1 LVHPPLLQT
10 IQVILHTLL
19 EHIGSSLIITDYTRN
34 TAYSS
39 RTHWF
44 IFDYYR
50 LYKYHCL
57 PFKNTLVHPPLLQT
71 MQVTL
76 LTFTN
81 TLVHPP
87 LLQTIQVTLLTL
99 HEHIGSSPIITDY
112 KSNTAYPSRTQ
123 WFIPHHYRL
132 YRLHLLPFTNTLVH
146 PPLLQTIQVILLTLH
161 KHIGSSPIITDYTSN
176 TVYPPRTH

>member
-1 LVHPPLLQT
+1 LVHPLLLQT
-10 IQVILHTLL
+10 IQVTLVTLHK
-19 EHIGSSLIITDYTRN
+19 HIGSSPIITDYTSNTAYPSRTHLFTPIITDYTRN

-132 YRLHLLPFTNTLVH
+132 YRLH
-146 PPLLQTIQVILLTLH
+146 
-161 KHIGSSPIITDYTSN
+161 
-176 TVYPPRTH
+176 